1 MIEYKFDVI
10 VRVEEDDYKRVAT
23 MEIYD
28 SIDSDPV
35 RLPIAEESVPYYK
48 GMGLATLGE
57 RAWDFIAIPPV
68 PEPEIDDL
76 IKIEEESNEAKRF

>member
-1 MIEYKFDVI
+1 MNEYRFDVI

-28 SIDSDPV
+28 VEDSDPV
-35 RLPIAEESVPYYK
+35 RLPIAEESVPYFK

-57 RAWDFIAIPPV
+57 RAWDAIAIPPLPL
-68 PEPEIDDL
+68 PEVDDL
-76 IKIEEESNEAKRF
+76 IKMEEEANA

>member
-1 MIEYKFDVI
+1 MSMNAEYRFDVI

-28 SIDSDPV
+28 VEDSDPV
-35 RLPIAEESVPYYK
+35 RLPIAEESVPYHK

-68 PEPEIDDL
+68 PMPEVDDL
-76 IKIEEESNEAKRF
+76 IKIQEESNA

>member
-1 MIEYKFDVI
+1 MNEYRFDVI

-28 SIDSDPV
+28 VEDSDPV
-35 RLPIAEESVPYYK
+35 RLPIVEESVPYFK

-57 RAWDFIAIPPV
+57 RAWDAIAIPPLPL
-68 PEPEIDDL
+68 PEVDDL
-76 IKIEEESNEAKRF
+76 IKMEEESNA

>member
-1 MIEYKFDVI
+1 MNEYRFDVI

-28 SIDSDPV
+28 SDDSDPV
-35 RLPIAEESVPYYK
+35 RLPIVEESVPYFK

-57 RAWDFIAIPPV
+57 RAWDGIAIPPLPL
-68 PEPEIDDL
+68 PEVDDL
-76 IKIEEESNEAKRF
+76 IRMEEESNA

>member
-1 MIEYKFDVI
+1 MNEYRFDVI

-28 SIDSDPV
+28 SEDSDPV
-35 RLPIAEESVPYYK
+35 RLPIVEESVPYFK

-57 RAWDFIAIPPV
+57 RAWDAIAIPPLPL
-68 PEPEIDDL
+68 PEVDDL
-76 IKIEEESNEAKRF
+76 IRMEEESNA

>member
-1 MIEYKFDVI
+1 MNEYRFDVI

-28 SIDSDPV
+28 SEDSDPV
-35 RLPIAEESVPYYK
+35 RLPIVEESVPYFK

-57 RAWDFIAIPPV
+57 RAWDAIAIPPLPL
-68 PEPEIDDL
+68 PEVDDL
-76 IKIEEESNEAKRF
+76 IKMEEEANA

>member
-1 MIEYKFDVI
+1 MNEYRFDVI
-10 VRVEEDDYKRVAT
+10 VRVEEDDYRRIAT

-28 SIDSDPV
+28 VEDSDPV
-35 RLPIAEESVPYYK
+35 RLPIAEESVPYFK

-57 RAWDFIAIPPV
+57 RAWDFIAIPPA

-76 IKIEEESNEAKRF
+76 IKMEEESNA